1 MKGTLIA
8 RRYGVGLTV
17 SVLDREYERINRELE
32 SFYRAFQETKLGEI
46 LVSYFIPMK
55 RKKEMI
61 EELVSRYDFHKK
73 TRNFLILLLERNRME
88 IFPLVMDSF
97 HQFWDQKHN
106 IHTFE
111 MITAIKINNTTV
123 ERVRKALE
131 GKFKGEIRITPKAD
145 PSIIGGVVLKK
156 GYIIYDGSIR
166 RQLELI
172 KRKIVEGE

>member
-1 MKGTLIA
+1 LKGTLVA

-17 SVLDREYERINRELE
+17 PVLDREYERINGELE

-55 RKKEMI
+55 KKKEII
-61 EELVSRYDFHKK
+61 EELASRYGFHKK

-97 HQFWDQKHN
+97 HQFWNDRHN

-111 MITAIKINNTTV
+111 MVTAIKINNIIV
-123 ERVRKALE
+123 ERVRKALR
-131 GKFKGEIRITPKAD
+131 KAFKGEIRISPKAD
-145 PSIIGGVVLKK
+145 PSIIGGVILKK

-172 KRKIVEGE
+172 KRRIIEGE